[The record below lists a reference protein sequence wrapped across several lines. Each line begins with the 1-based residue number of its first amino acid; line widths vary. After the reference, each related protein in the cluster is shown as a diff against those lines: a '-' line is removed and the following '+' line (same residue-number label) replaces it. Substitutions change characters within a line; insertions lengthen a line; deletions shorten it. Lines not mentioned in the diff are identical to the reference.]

1 MFWILGFVLLLIAL
15 MIPILAIV
23 LDSPVARNFIRGADS
38 AQLGE
43 IVRRLETLETE
54 MSNLEHSLEALR
66 DETQFVKRLLRPPKD
81 PDTDRHSSSTEF

>member
-38 AQLGE
+38 AQLSE
-43 IVRRLETLETE
+43 IARRLETLETE

-81 PDTDRHSSSTEF
+81 PGADDQPSSTEL